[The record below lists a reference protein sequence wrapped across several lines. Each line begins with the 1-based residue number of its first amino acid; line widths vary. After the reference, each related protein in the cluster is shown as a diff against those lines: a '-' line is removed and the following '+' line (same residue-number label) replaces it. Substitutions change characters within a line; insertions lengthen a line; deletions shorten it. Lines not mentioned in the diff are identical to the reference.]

1 MASRLQTRPMRGL
14 TRPRLPS
21 GKEQQ
26 PMHPAARR
34 TISVRPMLFVA
45 ALSLALVACTTSPSS
60 SAQSSSGGNTVTL
73 SGLAFSPTSLT
84 VKVGTTVTFKNNDSV
99 DHTVTNGKDGKPDA
113 NAAFDKSLPSG
124 QSVDIV
130 FDKAG
135 TFNVTCKIHSSMNM
149 TVTVQ

>member
-1 MASRLQTRPMRGL
+1 
-14 TRPRLPS
+14 
-21 GKEQQ
+21 
-26 PMHPAARR
+26 MHLAARR
-34 TISVRPMLFVA
+34 TISVRPMLFVT
-45 ALSLALVACTTSPSS
+45 ALSLALVACTSSPSS
-60 SAQSSSGGNTVTL
+60 SAQSGSGSGGSTVTL

-84 VKVGTTVTFKNNDSV
+84 VTAGTTVTFKNNDTV

-113 NAAFDKSLPSG
+113 NAAFDKSLPAG
-124 QSVDIV
+124 QSVDIT

>member
-1 MASRLQTRPMRGL
+1 
-14 TRPRLPS
+14 
-21 GKEQQ
+21 
-26 PMHPAARR
+26 MHLAAQR
-34 TISVRPMLFVA
+34 TFSMRPMLFVA
-45 ALSLALVACTTSPSS
+45 ALSLALVACTSSPSS
-60 SAQSSSGGNTVTL
+60 SAQSSSASGGTTVTL

-84 VKVGTTVTFKNNDSV
+84 VKVGTKVTFQNKDTV

-124 QSVDIV
+124 QSVDIT

-135 TFNVTCKIHSSMNM
+135 TFNVTCKIHSTMNM